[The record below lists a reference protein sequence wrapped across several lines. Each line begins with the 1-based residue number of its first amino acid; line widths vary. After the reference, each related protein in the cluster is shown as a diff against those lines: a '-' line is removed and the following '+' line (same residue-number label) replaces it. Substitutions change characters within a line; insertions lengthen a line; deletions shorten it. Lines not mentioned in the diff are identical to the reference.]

1 MGLIKEWY
9 VLLCVLSCL
18 SPDVVV
24 LRGVVG
30 GDGVGSIAGA
40 AHCEC

>member
-1 MGLIKEWY
+1 MGLVGGLY

-24 LRGVVG
+24 LDVGAG
-30 GDGVGSIAGA
+30 GDGVGKIAGV
-40 AHCEC
+40 AHCE

>member
-1 MGLIKEWY
+1 M
-9 VLLCVLSCL
+9 LLCVLLLCL

-24 LRGVVG
+24 LRGVVV